1 MTFELS
7 PDQQA
12 VREQA
17 RVFASETVQRQ
28 AADIDRTAT
37 VPAELLRESA
47 ALLSGRDAVATA
59 VAVEEIA
66 VVSGTVALAA
76 AIPAA
81 KPTTSLDLSGLRGAV
96 LPAASVRAQLVLAS
110 VALGLGRAAI
120 DTALAVIRE
129 ANANPGKDEEKPHWV
144 VADAAT
150 ELQAARLLT
159 LSAAQAIDAGGG
171 ETEVAMGRLMAS
183 AAARIAVEAALRVSG
198 PAGLREGT
206 LLERLSRDVRA
217 AALLMGNEEQQRATA
232 ADGLL
237 PQ

>member
-7 PDQQA
+7 ADHEA
-12 VREQA
+12 LREQA
-17 RVFASETVQRQ
+17 RAFAAAVERH
-28 AADIDRTAT
+28 AADIDRTAA
-37 VPAELLRESA
+37 VPPDLMRDGA
-47 ALLSGRDAVATA
+47 ALLSGRDAVAVA

-66 VVSGTVALAA
+66 VASGTVALAA

-81 KPTTSLDLSGLRGAV
+81 KPATPLGLSGLRGAL
-96 LPAASVRAQLVLAS
+96 LPMASVRGQLVLAS

-120 DTALAVIRE
+120 DAALAVLRE
-129 ANANPGKDEEKPHWV
+129 ANANPAQDEEKPHWV

-150 ELQAARLLT
+150 DLQAARLLT
-159 LSAAQAIDAGGG
+159 LSAAQAVDAGGG

-198 PAGLREGT
+198 PEGLREGT

-217 AALLMGNEEQQRATA
+217 AAVLMGNEEQQRATA

-237 PQ
+237 PA